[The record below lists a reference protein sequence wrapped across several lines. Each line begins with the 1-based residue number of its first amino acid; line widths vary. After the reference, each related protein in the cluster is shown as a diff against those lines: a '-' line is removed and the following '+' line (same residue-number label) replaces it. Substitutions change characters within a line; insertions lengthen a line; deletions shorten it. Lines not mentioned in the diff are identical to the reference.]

1 MELITTVFSQLRAD
15 LNDKLNAAERQMVYL
30 LKSHDS
36 TYAVKHLEARIAL
49 LEARGAP
56 TSVFETPAPQIRS
69 GGLEGLLMK
78 RENMPSPILGPTSA
92 NSVIVPTIQRQH
104 TIVLEEKPMTVFD
117 SLNRAR
123 IIEAASQMNVD
134 DEVDD
139 EVAFGEVVAAQ
150 GGIDEEEEVEE
161 EVEEEEVE
169 EEVVEMEVEEEA
181 EEEALELEKFVWP
194 PLPNPKS
201 KVYFKDQYNKVY
213 RVVDEDDAEDEPFA
227 EYDEVNKKL
236 VKIA

>member
-15 LNDKLNAAERQMVYL
+15 LNEKLNTAERQMVYL
-30 LKSHDS
+30 LKSQDS
-36 TYAVKHLEARIAL
+36 SDAVKNLEARIAL

-104 TIVLEEKPMTVFD
+104 TVVLEEKPMTVFD

-123 IIEAASQMNVD
+123 VIEAASQMIVE

-139 EVAFGEVVAAQ
+139 EVAFGEAVAEQ
-150 GGIDEEEEVEE
+150 GGIDEEEEEVEE
-161 EVEEEEVE
+161 EVEEEE
-169 EEVVEMEVEEEA
+169 EVVEMEEEAEEA
-181 EEEALELEKFVWP
+181 EEEALNLEEFVW
-194 PLPNPKS
+194 KG
-201 KVYFKDQYNKVY
+201 KTYYKDQHNKVY
-213 RVVDEDDAEDEPFA
+213 RIIDDAPEDEPFA
-227 EYDEVNKKL
+227 EYDEMNNKL

>member
-1 MELITTVFSQLRAD
+1 MELINTVFSQLRAD
-15 LNDKLNAAERQMVYL
+15 LNDKLNMAERQMVYL
-30 LKSHDS
+30 LKSQDS
-36 TYAVKHLEARIAL
+36 KDLIKNLEARIAL

-104 TIVLEEKPMTVFD
+104 TIVLEERPMTVFD

-123 IIEAASQMNVD
+123 IIEEAEE
-134 DEVDD
+134 EVDD
-139 EVAFGEVVAAQ
+139 EVAYGEVVAEQ
-150 GGIDEEEEVEE
+150 GGIDDEE
-161 EVEEEEVE
+161 EEEEVE

-181 EEEALELEKFVWP
+181 EEALELAEFIWKG
-194 PLPNPKS
+194 KT
-201 KVYFKDQYNKVY
+201 YYKDQYNKVY
-213 RVVDEDDAEDEPFA
+213 RIIDDAPEDEPFA
-227 EYDEVNKKL
+227 EYDETNKKL

>member
-1 MELITTVFSQLRAD
+1 MELITTVFNQLRAD
-15 LNDKLNAAERQMVYL
+15 MNEKLNTAERQMVYL
-30 LKSHDS
+30 LKSQDS
-36 TYAVKHLEARIAL
+36 TALVKNLEARIAL

-78 RENMPSPILGPTSA
+78 RDNMPSPILGPTSA

-104 TIVLEEKPMTVFD
+104 TVVIEEKPMTVFD

-123 IIEAASQMNVD
+123 IIEAESKMIVD

-139 EVAFGEVVAAQ
+139 EVAYGEVVAEQ
-150 GGIDEEEEVEE
+150 GGIDEEEEEE
-161 EVEEEEVE
+161 EEIVEEEEEIV
-169 EEVVEMEVEEEA
+169 EEA
-181 EEEALELEKFVWP
+181 EEEALELAEFVW
-194 PLPNPKS
+194 KG
-201 KVYFKDQYNKVY
+201 KTYYKDQHNKVY
-213 RVVDEDDAEDEPFA
+213 RIIDDAPEDEPFA
-227 EYDEVNKKL
+227 EYDETNNKL

>member
-1 MELITTVFSQLRAD
+1 MELITTVFNQLRAD
-15 LNDKLNAAERQMVYL
+15 LNEKLNTAERQMVYL
-30 LKSHDS
+30 LKSQDS
-36 TYAVKHLEARIAL
+36 TEAVKNLEARIAL

-78 RENMPSPILGPTSA
+78 RDNMPSPILGPTSA

-104 TIVLEEKPMTVFD
+104 TVVIEEKPMTVFD

-123 IIEAASQMNVD
+123 IIEAESKMIVD

-139 EVAFGEVVAAQ
+139 EVAYGEVVAEQ
-150 GGIDEEEEVEE
+150 GGIDDEEEE
-161 EVEEEEVE
+161 E
-169 EEVVEMEVEEEA
+169 EEVVEEEEEIVEEADED
-181 EEEALELEKFVWP
+181 ALELAEFVW
-194 PLPNPKS
+194 KG
-201 KVYFKDQYNKVY
+201 KTYYKDQHNKVY
-213 RVVDEDDAEDEPFA
+213 RIIDDAPEDEPFA
-227 EYDEVNKKL
+227 EYDETNNKL

>member
-15 LNDKLNAAERQMVYL
+15 LNEKLNTAERQMLYL

-36 TYAVKHLEARIAL
+36 TDAVKSLEARIAL

-78 RENMPSPILGPTSA
+78 RESMPSPILGPTSA

-104 TIVLEEKPMTVFD
+104 TVLLEEKPMTVFD

-123 IIEAASQMNVD
+123 IIEAASHLNVEE
-134 DEVDD
+134 EVDD
-139 EVAFGEVVAAQ
+139 EVAYGEAVAAQ
-150 GGIDEEEEVEE
+150 GGIDD
-161 EVEEEEVE
+161 EEEVE
-169 EEVVEMEVEEEA
+169 EEVVEEEVVEEEA
-181 EEEALELEKFVWP
+181 EEELVDEEDALELAEFIWKG
-194 PLPNPKS
+194 KT
-201 KVYFKDQYNKVY
+201 YYKDQYNKVY
-213 RVVDEDDAEDEPFA
+213 RIIDDAPEDEPFA
-227 EYDEVNKKL
+227 EYDETNNKL

>member
-30 LKSHDS
+30 LKSQDS
-36 TYAVKHLEARIAL
+36 SDAVKNLEARIAL

-78 RENMPSPILGPTSA
+78 RETMPSPILGPTSA

-104 TIVLEEKPMTVFD
+104 TVVIEEKPMTVFD

-123 IIEAASQMNVD
+123 IIEAESKMILE

-139 EVAFGEVVAAQ
+139 EVAYGEVVAEQ
-150 GGIDEEEEVEE
+150 GGIDEEEE
-161 EVEEEEVE
+161 E
-169 EEVVEMEVEEEA
+169 EEVVEEEEEIVEEA
-181 EEEALELEKFVWP
+181 EEEALELAEFVW
-194 PLPNPKS
+194 KG
-201 KVYFKDQYNKVY
+201 KTYYKDQHNKVY
-213 RVVDEDDAEDEPFA
+213 RIIDDAPEDEPFA
-227 EYDEVNKKL
+227 EYDETNNKL

>member
-15 LNDKLNAAERQMVYL
+15 LNEKLNMAERQMLYL
-30 LKSHDS
+30 LKSQDS
-36 TYAVKHLEARIAL
+36 TDAVKSLEARIAL

-78 RENMPSPILGPTSA
+78 RESMPSPILAPTSA

-104 TIVLEEKPMTVFD
+104 TVVLEEKPMSVLD

-123 IIEAASQMNVD
+123 VIEAASQMIVE
-134 DEVDD
+134 DEIDD
-139 EVAFGEVVAAQ
+139 EVAYGEAVAAQ
-150 GGIDEEEEVEE
+150 GGIDD
-161 EVEEEEVE
+161 EEVE
-169 EEVVEMEVEEEA
+169 EEVVEEEA
-181 EEEALELEKFVWP
+181 EEELVDEEDALELAEFIWKG
-194 PLPNPKS
+194 KT
-201 KVYFKDQYNKVY
+201 YYKDQYNKVY
-213 RVVDEDDAEDEPFA
+213 RIIDDAPEDEPFA
-227 EYDEVNKKL
+227 EYDETNNKL

>member
-15 LNDKLNAAERQMVYL
+15 LNEKLNMAERQMVYL
-30 LKSHDS
+30 LKSQDS
-36 TYAVKHLEARIAL
+36 KDLIKNLEARIAL

-104 TIVLEEKPMTVFD
+104 TIVLEERPMTVFD

-123 IIEAASQMNVD
+123 IIEEAEE
-134 DEVDD
+134 EVDD

-150 GGIDEEEEVEE
+150 GGIDDEE
-161 EVEEEEVE
+161 EVEEEEE

-181 EEEALELEKFVWP
+181 EEAEEEALELEEFDWP
-194 PLPNPKS
+194 PPPNPKS
-201 KVYFKDQYNKVY
+201 KKYFKDQYNKVY
-213 RVVDEDDAEDEPFA
+213 RSIDDAPEDEPFA
-227 EYDEVNKKL
+227 EYDETNKKL

>member
-1 MELITTVFSQLRAD
+1 MELITTVFNQLRAD
-15 LNDKLNAAERQMVYL
+15 LNEKLNTAERQMVYL
-30 LKSHDS
+30 LKSQDS
-36 TYAVKHLEARIAL
+36 TAVVKNLEARIAL

-123 IIEAASQMNVD
+123 IIEAASQMIVE

-139 EVAFGEVVAAQ
+139 EVAFGEVVAEQ
-150 GGIDEEEEVEE
+150 GGIDEEEEEE
-161 EVEEEEVE
+161 EVEEEEE
-169 EEVVEMEVEEEA
+169 EIVEMEEDA
-181 EEEALELEKFVWP
+181 EEEALNLEEFIWKG
-194 PLPNPKS
+194 KT
-201 KVYFKDQYNKVY
+201 YYKDQHNKVY
-213 RVVDEDDAEDEPFA
+213 RIIDDAPEDEPFA
-227 EYDEVNKKL
+227 EYDEMNNKL

>member
-15 LNDKLNAAERQMVYL
+15 LNEKLNTAERQMVYL
-30 LKSHDS
+30 LKSQDS
-36 TYAVKHLEARIAL
+36 TDAVKNLEARIAL

-123 IIEAASQMNVD
+123 IIEAASQMIVE

-139 EVAFGEVVAAQ
+139 EIAFGEVVAAQ
-150 GGIDEEEEVEE
+150 GGIDEEEEEI
-161 EVEEEEVE
+161 EEEEE
-169 EEVVEMEVEEEA
+169 EEIVEMEEEA
-181 EEEALELEKFVWP
+181 EEEALNLEEFIWKG
-194 PLPNPKS
+194 KT
-201 KVYFKDQYNKVY
+201 YYKDQHNKVY
-213 RVVDEDDAEDEPFA
+213 RIIDDAPEDEPFA
-227 EYDEVNKKL
+227 EYDEMNNKL

>member
-15 LNDKLNAAERQMVYL
+15 LNDKLNTAERQMLYL
-30 LKSHDS
+30 LKSQDPS
-36 TYAVKHLEARIAL
+36 DAVKNLEARIAL

-123 IIEAASQMNVD
+123 IIEAESKMIVE

-139 EVAFGEVVAAQ
+139 EVAYGEVVAEQ
-150 GGIDEEEEVEE
+150 GGIDEEEE
-161 EVEEEEVE
+161 E
-169 EEVVEMEVEEEA
+169 EEVVEEEEEIVEEA
-181 EEEALELEKFVWP
+181 DEEEALELAEFVW
-194 PLPNPKS
+194 KG
-201 KVYFKDQYNKVY
+201 KTYYKDQHNKVY
-213 RVVDEDDAEDEPFA
+213 RIIDDAPEDEPFA
-227 EYDEVNKKL
+227 EYDEANNKL

>member
-1 MELITTVFSQLRAD
+1 
-15 LNDKLNAAERQMVYL
+15 MVYL
-30 LKSHDS
+30 LKSQDS
-36 TYAVKHLEARIAL
+36 SDAVKNLEARIAL

-78 RENMPSPILGPTSA
+78 RDNMPSPILGPTSA

-104 TIVLEEKPMTVFD
+104 TVVIEEKPMTVFD

-123 IIEAASQMNVD
+123 IIEAESKMIVE

-139 EVAFGEVVAAQ
+139 EVAYGEVVAEQ
-150 GGIDEEEEVEE
+150 GGIDEEEE
-161 EVEEEEVE
+161 E
-169 EEVVEMEVEEEA
+169 EEVVEEEEEIVEEA
-181 EEEALELEKFVWP
+181 DEEEALELAEFVW
-194 PLPNPKS
+194 KG
-201 KVYFKDQYNKVY
+201 KTYYKDQHNKVY
-213 RVVDEDDAEDEPFA
+213 RIIDDAPEDEPFA
-227 EYDEVNKKL
+227 EYDEANNKL

>member
-1 MELITTVFSQLRAD
+1 
-15 LNDKLNAAERQMVYL
+15 MVYL
-30 LKSHDS
+30 LKSQDS
-36 TYAVKHLEARIAL
+36 TDAVKNLEARIAL

-123 IIEAASQMNVD
+123 IIEAASQMIVE

-139 EVAFGEVVAAQ
+139 EVAFGEAVAEQ

-161 EVEEEEVE
+161 EEE
-169 EEVVEMEVEEEA
+169 EEVVEEA
-181 EEEALELEKFVWP
+181 EEEEEEALNLEEFIWKG
-194 PLPNPKS
+194 KT
-201 KVYFKDQYNKVY
+201 YYKDQHNKVY
-213 RVVDEDDAEDEPFA
+213 RIIDDAPEDEPFA
-227 EYDEVNKKL
+227 EYDEMNNKL

>member
-15 LNDKLNAAERQMVYL
+15 LNEKLNMAERQMLYL
-30 LKSHDS
+30 LKSQDS
-36 TYAVKHLEARIAL
+36 KDLIKNLEARIAL

-78 RENMPSPILGPTSA
+78 RESMPSPILSPTSA

-104 TIVLEEKPMTVFD
+104 TIVLEERPMTVFD

-123 IIEAASQMNVD
+123 IIEEAEE
-134 DEVDD
+134 EVDD

-150 GGIDEEEEVEE
+150 GGIDDEEEEEEEEEEVA
-161 EVEEEEVE
+161 
-169 EEVVEMEVEEEA
+169 EMDVEEEA
-181 EEEALELEKFVWP
+181 EEALELEEFDWP
-194 PLPNPKS
+194 PPPNPKS
-201 KVYFKDQYNKVY
+201 KKYFKDQYNKVY
-213 RVVDEDDAEDEPFA
+213 RSIDDAPEDEPFA
-227 EYDEVNKKL
+227 EYDETNKKL

>member
-1 MELITTVFSQLRAD
+1 
-15 LNDKLNAAERQMVYL
+15 MVYL
-30 LKSHDS
+30 LKSQDS
-36 TYAVKHLEARIAL
+36 TAVVKNLEARIAL

-123 IIEAASQMNVD
+123 IIEAASQMIVE
-134 DEVDD
+134 DEIDD
-139 EVAFGEVVAAQ
+139 EVAFGEVVAEQ
-150 GGIDEEEEVEE
+150 GGIDEEEEEE
-161 EVEEEEVE
+161 DVEEEEE
-169 EEVVEMEVEEEA
+169 IVEMEEEAEEA
-181 EEEALELEKFVWP
+181 EEEALELAEFIWKG
-194 PLPNPKS
+194 KT
-201 KVYFKDQYNKVY
+201 YYKDQHNKVY
-213 RVVDEDDAEDEPFA
+213 RIIDDASEDEPFA
-227 EYDEVNKKL
+227 EYDEMNNKL
-236 VKIA
+236 VKIT

>member
-15 LNDKLNAAERQMVYL
+15 LNEKLNVAERQMLYL
-30 LKSHDS
+30 LKSQNS
-36 TYAVKHLEARIAL
+36 TDAIKNLEARIAL

-104 TIVLEEKPMTVFD
+104 TIVLEEKPMTVLD
-117 SLNRAR
+117 SLARAR
-123 IIEAASQMNVD
+123 VIEAAEE
-134 DEVDD
+134 EVDD
-139 EVAFGEVVAAQ
+139 EVAFGEVVAEQ
-150 GGIDEEEEVEE
+150 GGVDSDDEEAVEEE

-169 EEVVEMEVEEEA
+169 KED
-181 EEEALELEKFVWP
+181 EALELEEFDWP
-194 PLPNPKS
+194 PPPNPKS
-201 KVYFKDQYNKVY
+201 KKYFKDQYNKVY
-213 RVVDEDDAEDEPFA
+213 RSIDDAPEDEPFA
-227 EYDEVNKKL
+227 EYDETNKKL

>member
-1 MELITTVFSQLRAD
+1 
-15 LNDKLNAAERQMVYL
+15 MVYL
-30 LKSHDS
+30 LKSQDS
-36 TYAVKHLEARIAL
+36 SDAVKNLEARIAL

-104 TIVLEEKPMTVFD
+104 TVVLEEKPMTVFD

-123 IIEAASQMNVD
+123 VIEAASQMIVE

-139 EVAFGEVVAAQ
+139 EVAFGEAVAEQ
-150 GGIDEEEEVEE
+150 GGIDEEEEEVEE
-161 EVEEEEVE
+161 EVEEEE
-169 EEVVEMEVEEEA
+169 EVVEMEEEAEEA
-181 EEEALELEKFVWP
+181 EEEALNLEEFVW
-194 PLPNPKS
+194 KG
-201 KVYFKDQYNKVY
+201 KTYYKDQHNKVY
-213 RVVDEDDAEDEPFA
+213 RIIDDAPEDEPFA
-227 EYDEVNKKL
+227 EYDEMNNKL

>member
-15 LNDKLNAAERQMVYL
+15 LNEKLNVAERQMLYL
-30 LKSHDS
+30 LKSQNS
-36 TYAVKHLEARIAL
+36 TDAIKNLEARIAL

-104 TIVLEEKPMTVFD
+104 TIVLEEKPMTVLD
-117 SLNRAR
+117 SLARAR
-123 IIEAASQMNVD
+123 VIEAAEE
-134 DEVDD
+134 EVDD
-139 EVAFGEVVAAQ
+139 EVAYGEVVAEQ
-150 GGIDEEEEVEE
+150 GGVDSDDEEAVE
-161 EVEEEEVE
+161 EEEEVE
-169 EEVVEMEVEEEA
+169 EEVVEEELVD
-181 EEEALELEKFVWP
+181 EEDALELAEFIWKG
-194 PLPNPKS
+194 KT
-201 KVYFKDQYNKVY
+201 YYKDQYNKVY
-213 RVVDEDDAEDEPFA
+213 RIIDDAPEDEPFA
-227 EYDEVNKKL
+227 EYDEVNNKL

>member
-15 LNDKLNAAERQMVYL
+15 LNEKLNTAERQMLYL
-30 LKSHDS
+30 LKSQDS
-36 TYAVKHLEARIAL
+36 TDAVKSLEARIAL

-78 RENMPSPILGPTSA
+78 RESMPSPILGPTSA

-104 TIVLEEKPMTVFD
+104 TVVLEEKPMSVLD

-123 IIEAASQMNVD
+123 VIEAASQMIVE

-139 EVAFGEVVAAQ
+139 EVAYGEAVAAQ
-150 GGIDEEEEVEE
+150 GGIDDEEVEE
-161 EVEEEEVE
+161 EVIEEEEDM
-169 EEVVEMEVEEEA
+169 VVEEA
-181 EEEALELEKFVWP
+181 EEELVDEEDALELAEFIWKG
-194 PLPNPKS
+194 KT
-201 KVYFKDQYNKVY
+201 YYKDQYNKVY
-213 RVVDEDDAEDEPFA
+213 RIIDDAPEDEPFA
-227 EYDEVNKKL
+227 EYDETNNKL

>member
-15 LNDKLNAAERQMVYL
+15 LNEKLNTAERQMLYL
-30 LKSHDS
+30 LKSQDS
-36 TYAVKHLEARIAL
+36 TDAVKSLEARIAL

-78 RENMPSPILGPTSA
+78 RESMPSPILAPTSA

-104 TIVLEEKPMTVFD
+104 TVVLEEKPMSVLD

-123 IIEAASQMNVD
+123 VIEAASQMIVE
-134 DEVDD
+134 DEIDD
-139 EVAFGEVVAAQ
+139 EVAYGEAVAAQ
-150 GGIDEEEEVEE
+150 GGIDD
-161 EVEEEEVE
+161 EEVE
-169 EEVVEMEVEEEA
+169 EEVVEEEEDMVVEEA
-181 EEEALELEKFVWP
+181 EEELVDEEDALELAEFIWKG
-194 PLPNPKS
+194 KT
-201 KVYFKDQYNKVY
+201 YYKDQYNKVY
-213 RVVDEDDAEDEPFA
+213 RIIDDAPEDEPFA
-227 EYDEVNKKL
+227 EYDETNNKL